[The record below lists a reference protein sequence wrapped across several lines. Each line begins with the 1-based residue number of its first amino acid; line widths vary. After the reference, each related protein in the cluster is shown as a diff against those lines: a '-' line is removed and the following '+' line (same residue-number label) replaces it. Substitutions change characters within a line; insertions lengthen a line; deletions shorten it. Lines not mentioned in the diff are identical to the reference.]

1 MNLFW
6 QLFIVYIDNPLPSAV
21 VAQWLERS
29 PREREVVRS
38 IPDHVIPK
46 TL

>member
-1 MNLFW
+1 MTL
-6 QLFIVYIDNPLPSAV
+6 IDLDLINTDTAA
-21 VAQWLERS
+21 VAQWLERL
-29 PREREVVRS
+29 PHEWEVEGS